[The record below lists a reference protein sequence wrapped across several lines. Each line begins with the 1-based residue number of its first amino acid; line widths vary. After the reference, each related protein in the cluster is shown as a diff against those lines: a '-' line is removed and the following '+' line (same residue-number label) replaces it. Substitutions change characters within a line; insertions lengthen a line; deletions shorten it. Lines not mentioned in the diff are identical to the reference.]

1 MKTQKAGE
9 MYKGKISESDK
20 LQNENQPRVA
30 RTSSSEIYTLLAK
43 HLNKMH
49 LKIKGVGF
57 IMESKEE
64 GPFREFFGQ
73 MTDLLETSNFQTS
86 LNRHIENQIRMTYKT
101 LLSYMDTERDKSAMK
116 YILSKITSVKFA
128 SKLQNTSNKQSIR
141 RSRDITPSQL

>member
-1 MKTQKAGE
+1 
-9 MYKGKISESDK
+9 
-20 LQNENQPRVA
+20 
-30 RTSSSEIYTLLAK
+30 
-43 HLNKMH
+43 MH

-86 LNRHIENQIRMTYKT
+86 LNRHIENQIGSSYKT

-141 RSRDITPSQL
+141 RSRDITPSHLRRFSELREDI

>member
-101 LLSYMDTERDKSAMK
+101 LLSYMDTEREKCNEVYFIED
-116 YILSKITSVKFA
+116 Y
-128 SKLQNTSNKQSIR
+128 
-141 RSRDITPSQL
+141 